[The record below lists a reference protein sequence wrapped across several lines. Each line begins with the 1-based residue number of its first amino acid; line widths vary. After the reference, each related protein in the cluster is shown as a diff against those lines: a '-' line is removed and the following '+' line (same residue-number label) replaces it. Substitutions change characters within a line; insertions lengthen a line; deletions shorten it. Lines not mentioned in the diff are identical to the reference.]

1 MAKKKCVGDLTLR
14 EIVKR
19 CHKRRECTTC
29 PLVGFCGNVF
39 GAYNNKILNAEADE
53 L

>member
-1 MAKKKCVGDLTLR
+1 MAKKKCIGDLTLR
-14 EIVKR
+14 EIVKK

-29 PLVGFCGNVF
+29 PLLDFCGNVF
-39 GAYNNKILNAEADE
+39 GVYTSKILNTEADE